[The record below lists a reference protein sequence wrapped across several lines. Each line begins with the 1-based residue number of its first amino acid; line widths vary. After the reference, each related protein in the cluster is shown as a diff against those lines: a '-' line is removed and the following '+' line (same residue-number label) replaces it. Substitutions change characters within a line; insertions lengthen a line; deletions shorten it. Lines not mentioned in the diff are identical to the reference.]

1 MVTALADG
9 GVYFCISA
17 LASLIEAGFFE
28 ETPEAVLL
36 PPVFLAL
43 TVLTL
48 TALALALAALAFA
61 LAAGLSEAFGSALL
75 AVPTFSN
82 EIEAMRVQL

>member
-48 TALALALAALAFA
+48 TALALAALAFA
-61 LAAGLSEAFGSALL
+61 LAAGLLEAFGSALL